1 MANTYR
7 ITKVEPSDGSAAPGV
22 AASFI
27 PEFSQNAGTSWA
39 PVQPIPYESLTEAK
53 MKLAKIAA
61 NEANFNKQVL
71 AGNLVPV
78 VTHIAYP

>member
-7 ITKVEPSDGSAAPGV
+7 ITKVSPSDGNAAQGV
-22 AASFI
+22 AAAFI
-27 PEFSQNAGTSWA
+27 PEFSQNAGTTWT
-39 PVQPIPYESLTEAK
+39 PVQPIPYQSLQESK
-53 MKLAKIAA
+53 QKLANIVA

-71 AGNLVPV
+71 AGHLVPV